1 MKRVIS
7 LALLTCLCP
16 LAASTQEAEPGGV
29 FFTFDWGQTFIGST
43 DRDLETTEAEDGFES
58 VTDLSFGAVTETR
71 TQRLSFDLDTTFSLT
86 EDEFADEGLVARLA
100 YTRNSADAS
109 FDFALEGRRE
119 DIAFLRDAS
128 DFINDEGVI
137 VLPDDFD
144 DLTGTGFRNE
154 TTVSVGFTWG
164 DTAPVGYS
172 LSGSQ
177 TRLRYEDA
185 SATLLD
191 NDSSTIA
198 LGLRLNINEVVT
210 SNIGLS
216 YTQSEDIGEPATETT
231 TLSGALTFARPLGAL
246 TTGISVSRD
255 EEDETFWAATVARDY
270 ALPNGSLRG
279 ELGVVEDE
287 FGDIRVTGGI
297 AFSYP
302 LPAAEITLSADHS
315 LDPGDDRATTTFS
328 ANYLQELSPVT
339 SMQVGFDFG
348 QTSDPDG
355 GDVLATGSLSASY
368 GYSINEFWQL
378 NVGASF
384 DFREDD
390 GVRTDSTSIFLALDR
405 QFSFRP

>member
-7 LALLTCLCP
+7 LALMTCLFP

-29 FFTFDWGQTFIGST
+29 FFTFDFGQTFIGST

-100 YTRNSADAS
+100 YNRISADAS

-154 TTVSVGFTWG
+154 TTVSVAFTWG
-164 DTAPVGYS
+164 ETAPVGYS

-185 SATLLD
+185 NATLLD

-216 YTQSEDIGEPATETT
+216 YTQSEDLGEPATETT

-255 EEDETFWAATVARDY
+255 EEDETFWAATVAREY
-270 ALPNGSLRG
+270 TLPNGSLRG

-287 FGDIRVTGGI
+287 IGDVRLTGGI

-315 LDPGDDRATTTFS
+315 LAPGGDRAATTFS

-355 GDVLATGSLSASY
+355 SDVLATGSLSASY
-368 GYSINEFWQL
+368 GYSINDFWQL